1 MEIDITAMVTS
12 LQEVAILYVPKLL
25 LAILTLIIGLWVIKK
40 IVKSVKSNLAKRNF
54 DPSLV
59 PFLGGIINAVLVVAL
74 VISIAS
80 MVGIET
86 TSFVAVLGAAGLAIG
101 LALQGSLANFAG
113 GVLIL
118 ILKPF
123 KVGDVIEAQGVIAGV
138 TEIQIFHT
146 VLKGWD
152 NKTFILPNGP
162 LYNNT
167 IINYSTEPTRK
178 VEWVF
183 GISYSDDIDKAKA
196 IIEEVVYKGDERILD
211 RDTPWIKLAELADSS
226 VNFKVR
232 ALCNQADYWDLL
244 FEKTEAIKKA
254 FDANGISIP
263 FPQVDAHIFN
273 QNGNGSAQL
282 SSVGVSKS

>member
-1 MEIDITAMVTS
+1 MNDIDIVAAVSS
-12 LQEVAILYVPKLL
+12 LQELVLPYLL
-25 LAILTLIIGLWVIKK
+25 NLVLAIITLIVGLW
-40 IVKSVKSNLAKRNF
+40 IVNKVVKAIRKALTKREV

-59 PFLGGIINAVLVVAL
+59 PFMSGIIKAL
-74 VISIAS
+74 LIVMLLISIAE
-80 MVGIET
+80 MVGVET
-86 TSFVAVLGAAGLAIG
+86 TSFIAVLGAAGLAIG

-146 VLKGWD
+146 VLKTYD
-152 NKTFILPNGP
+152 NKTIILPNGP

-183 GISYSDDIDKAKA
+183 GVGYDDDIDQVKQV
-196 IIEEVVYKGDERILD
+196 IQEVIFSDERILD
-211 RDTPWIKLAELADSS
+211 RDTPFIKLAEMADSS

-232 ALCNQADYWDLL
+232 GLCKQEDFWDLL
-244 FEKTEAIKKA
+244 FEKMEAIKKA
-254 FDANGISIP
+254 FDANGITIP
-263 FPQVDAHIFN
+263 YPQVDAHLHP
-273 QNGNGSAQL
+273 QDSAA
-282 SSVGVSKS
+282 SSK